1 MNAFQR
7 KFTLRV
13 VGVHVA
19 VVAVFWLC
27 SVIPHCF
34 RPKPKE
40 IVTFIEFGGPA
51 PQVDVTPVSQ
61 MADPE
66 PPAPEPEP
74 APIPEPV
81 KPKPK
86 PKPKSTPKPKPK
98 PKVEK
103 PKPKKPDKPKWKP
116 TKVDPSKSKKIE
128 ATPQSPTVSSKDIQ
142 EALEGITSS
151 TPTKA
156 AGNPSEF
163 AAYDAQVMRRFY
175 GVWTRPGAPAARPA
189 EVRISVSK
197 NGIIT
202 GRTLV
207 KGSGDSSFDQSV
219 MAAVRSVSTL
229 PKPPVGYP
237 DNFVVRF
244 SIND

>member
-1 MNAFQR
+1 MNAFQ
-7 KFTLRV
+7 KKITWRV
-13 VGVHVA
+13 VGIHVA
-19 VVAVFWLC
+19 VIALVWLFAI
-27 SVIPHCF
+27 VPRCF
-34 RPKPKE
+34 VRKPKE
-40 IVTFIEFGGPA
+40 IITFVDFGAPA
-51 PQVDVTPVSQ
+51 PQVNVQQVSQ
-61 MADPE
+61 LPDPE
-66 PPAPEPEP
+66 PPEP

-81 KPKPK
+81 K
-86 PKPKSTPKPKPK
+86 
-98 PKVEK
+98 
-103 PKPKKPDKPKWKP
+103 KKPEPIKKKPEPIKKKPEPVKKIEPKKPKWKP
-116 TKVDPSKSKKIE
+116 TKVDPSKSKKIK
-128 ATPQSPTVSSKDIQ
+128 ATPKKPTVSERDINK
-142 EALEGITSS
+142 ALSGITSP

-175 GVWTRPGAPAARPA
+175 GVWARPAAPAARPA
-189 EVRISVSK
+189 EVRISVTKS
-197 NGIIT
+197 GRIT